1 MKKKLYVVPISE
13 LILIKENLLVQ
24 KTSVSMDASRSEEE
38 PWQGGGDLD
47 GGEWEL

>member
-1 MKKKLYVVPISE
+1 MEKKLYIVPMSE
-13 LILIKENLLVQ
+13 LIPIKEDLLVQ
-24 KTSVSMDASRSEEE
+24 KTSVSMDAPRSEEE